1 MHGGYDWYN
10 GMSNRA
16 VRAYSEGKL
25 PVSKITLAAL
35 RTAGWKGTKKEALS
49 YIKTGE
55 WKSCEWHHTSKH
67 FNRTYFYDLSDIVE
81 IQDPYIVPY
90 CEVAA

>member
-1 MHGGYDWYN
+1 MMYDGGYDWFN

-35 RTAGWKGTKKEALS
+35 RAAGWHGTKKAALAYRNS
-49 YIKTGE
+49 GE

-67 FNRTYFYDLSDIVE
+67 YNRTYFFDLSDVVE
-81 IQDPYIVPY
+81 IQERI
-90 CEVAA
+90 AA

>member
-1 MHGGYDWYN
+1 MNYGGGYDMFN

-35 RTAGWKGTKKEALS
+35 RAAGWTGTKKSALAYVNS
-49 YIKTGE
+49 GE

-67 FNRTYFYDLSDIVE
+67 YNRTYFYDLSDIVE
-81 IQDPYIVPY
+81 IQ
-90 CEVAA
+90 EGVAA

>member
-35 RTAGWKGTKKEALS
+35 RCAGWKGTKKEALS

-81 IQDPYIVPY
+81 IQDPYIVPL